1 MNFCKSCRMRQS
13 QRRVATLREIFM
25 VLVLALCVPAV
36 QAEGNLAI
44 TVTMQ
49 VNAPAPAVWSK
60 IRDFN
65 AMNTWHPAVAK
76 DEIIEGENN
85 MIGAVRLL
93 TLGDGG
99 TIKEKLL
106 AWDDAGMSLTYN
118 ILEGVLPVRNYVSTL
133 KVEPLP
139 DKTCKVIWSGSFSA
153 APGTEDR
160 KASGIISGIYDEGL
174 VNLKKINTP

>member
-1 MNFCKSCRMRQS
+1 MNFCKSCRLRRP
-13 QRRVATLREIFM
+13 QRKVATLQEILM
-25 VLVLALCVPAV
+25 ALGLVLFMHSV

-49 VNAPAPAVWSK
+49 INAPAPLVWSK

-65 AMNTWHPAVAK
+65 ALNTWHPAVAN
-76 DEIIEGENN
+76 DEIMEGENN
-85 MIGAVRLL
+85 VVGAVRLL

-133 KVEPLP
+133 KVESLP
-139 DKTCKVIWSGSFSA
+139 DKNCKVIWAGSFSA

-160 KASGIISGIYDEGL
+160 KASGIISSFYDEGL